1 MNVPDASFLKSGD
14 SKLNRLIVPN
24 NLPNQEVR
32 ILPTSSELSTLVF
45 NFFSINLKRIPIK
58 NNSLQHLPVLITYP
72 VSKASLTR
80 DAYYRHKVLEGK
92 PFIKTIYSAAQFGLS
107 LYTRTTVD
115 WSLLGNFAT
124 RQIRIS
130 CVLPPNLSI
139 TAFYCALPF
148 SRT

>member
-58 NNSLQHLPVLITYP
+58 NNSLQPLPVLITYP

-92 PFIKTIYSAAQFGLS
+92 GFMKKYYKLMLNAPE
-107 LYTRTTVD
+107 RT
-115 WSLLGNFAT
+115 SFY
-124 RQIRIS
+124 
-130 CVLPPNLSI
+130 PPV
-139 TAFYCALPF
+139 
-148 SRT
+148 